1 MQDPVEYPFFIARI
15 LYMWELKVEYPDGR
29 TETHVCENKAAL
41 IALCQDL
48 GEKDTAI
55 PPAGTKFTVSIV

>member
-1 MQDPVEYPFFIARI
+1 
-15 LYMWELKVEYPDGR
+15 MWELKVEYPDGR